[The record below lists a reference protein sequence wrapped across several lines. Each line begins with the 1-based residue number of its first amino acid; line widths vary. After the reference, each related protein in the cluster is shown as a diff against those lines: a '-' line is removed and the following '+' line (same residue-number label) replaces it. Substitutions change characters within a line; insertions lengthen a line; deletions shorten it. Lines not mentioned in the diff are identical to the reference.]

1 MQTPTQ
7 GAKKGAILLMALA
20 GLLAVVIIA
29 CGSPS
34 DTPSQGSQEPASST
48 GAASGAS
55 EAPQPTATVA
65 IAAPTPTA
73 MPAAPAGSGG
83 AAAPAPTAAP
93 QPAVE
98 APAPVSSR
106 DSITVVTSG
115 EPVNMDIH
123 SDECSGNIDHMVCQ
137 ELTVDPFT
145 WIDGTT
151 FEVQGLTGI
160 DRWEQVA
167 PDRWRFFLRPGITF
181 HNGEPWNA
189 DAAKFGIDKNG
200 TGLNGGGFSQHSFVE
215 GEVVDDLTVDVLCQD
230 AARETRACPI
240 FPRQAMFAKFAA
252 PAWYQSASEEER
264 ARTVVSNGPYKF
276 VSWESGVD
284 ITVEAY
290 EDYQPKDGVFA
301 TTYPAINTVRQ
312 LWRSEAFVRA
322 GMVSTGEADWADNIG
337 FENAEVVPQAIQSG
351 TNEIYTLVADNIW
364 HPELKKKE
372 VRMALAHAIDC
383 QAIVESLYDGRNEC
397 FGNISQPGTL
407 GITEENSKPYAYDPD
422 MSRRLLEEAGYDPE
436 NEIRIHTRSGRVYR
450 DVELHEAVVGYWK
463 EVGVTASVQVLENA
477 QATNHRRAGCG
488 KFNGQEGYAEAMD
501 CAERGPAPPIN
512 ATTHYYETATSNEQ
526 LDFARQGTLR
536 LSCFNVNSR
545 VCYPDLEEQIRV
557 AQETPLG
564 DLRRERMEAIAQ
576 RAHDEYWFIP
586 FFHVQAVYGLAED
599 LVWTPRYDPRIR
611 VSTMYFK

>member
-1 MQTPTQ
+1 MRSSTPGNTR
-7 GAKKGAILLMALA
+7 GGVLLIGLA
-20 GLLAVVIIA
+20 ALLATIIIA
-29 CGSPS
+29 CGSPAS
-34 DTPSQGSQEPASST
+34 TATPQPTA
-48 GAASGAS
+48 
-55 EAPQPTATVA
+55 APQPTATVA
-65 IAAPTPTA
+65 VAAPTPTA
-73 MPAAPAGSGG
+73 MPMPETAPGSG
-83 AAAPAPTAAP
+83 AAAAPTSMPEPAPTDP
-93 QPAVE
+93 PV
-98 APAPVSSR
+98 VSSR

-123 SDECSGNIDHMVCQ
+123 SDECSGNIDHMICQ

-160 DRWEQVA
+160 DSWEQVS

-189 DAAKFGIDKNG
+189 AAAKFGIDLNG
-200 TGLNGGGFSQHSFVE
+200 TGVNGGGFSQHSFVE
-215 GEVVDDLTVDVLCQD
+215 GEVVDDLTVDVLCQTST
-230 AARETRACPI
+230 REARACPI

-252 PAWYQSASEEER
+252 PEWYQTASDEEK
-264 ARTVVSNGPYKF
+264 ARTVVSNGPYRF

-284 ITVEAY
+284 VRVEAF
-290 EDYQPKDGVFA
+290 EDYQPKPGVFA
-301 TTYPAINTVRQ
+301 TNYPAIPNVRQ
-312 LWRSEAFVRA
+312 IWRSEAFVRA
-322 GMVSTGEADWADNIG
+322 ATVSTGEADWADNIG
-337 FENAEVVPQAIQSG
+337 FENASEVPQAIQSG

-407 GITEENSKPYAYDPD
+407 GINEQNSAPYEYNPE
-422 MSRRLLEEAGYDPE
+422 MSRELLEQAGYDPQ

-450 DVELHEAVVGYWK
+450 DVELHEAVIGYWND
-463 EVGVTASVQVLENA
+463 VGVNASLQVLENA

-488 KFNGQEGYAEAMD
+488 KFNQEPGYAETMD
-501 CAERGPAPPIN
+501 CEARGPAPPIN

-526 LDFARQGTLR
+526 LDYARQGTLR

-545 VCYPDLEEQIRV
+545 VCYPELEAKIQK

-564 DLRRERMEAIAQ
+564 EERRVLMEELAQ
-576 RAHDEYWFIP
+576 IAHDEYWFIP
-586 FFHVQAVYGLAED
+586 FFHVQAVYGLAAD
-599 LVWTPRYDPRIR
+599 LEWSPRYDPRIR
-611 VSTMYFK
+611 VSTMFFQ

>member
-1 MQTPTQ
+1 MRSSTPGNTR
-7 GAKKGAILLMALA
+7 GGVLLIGLA
-20 GLLAVVIIA
+20 ALLATIIIA
-29 CGSPS
+29 CGSPAS
-34 DTPSQGSQEPASST
+34 TATPQPT
-48 GAASGAS
+48 T
-55 EAPQPTATVA
+55 APQPTATVA
-65 IAAPTPTA
+65 VAAPTPTA
-73 MPAAPAGSGG
+73 MPMPETAPGSGSE
-83 AAAPAPTAAP
+83 AAPAPTAMP
-93 QPAVE
+93 E
-98 APAPVSSR
+98 PAPTDPPVVSSR

-123 SDECSGNIDHMVCQ
+123 SDECSGNIDHMICQ

-160 DRWEQVA
+160 DSWEQVS
-167 PDRWRFFLRPGITF
+167 PDRWRFFLRPGIAF

-189 DAAKFGIDKNG
+189 AAAKFGIDLNG
-200 TGLNGGGFSQHSFVE
+200 TGVNGGGFSQHSFVE
-215 GEVVDDLTVDVLCQD
+215 GEVVDDLTVDVLCQTST
-230 AARETRACPI
+230 REARACPI

-252 PAWYQSASEEER
+252 PEWYQSASDEEK
-264 ARTVVSNGPYKF
+264 ARTVVSNGPYRF

-284 ITVEAY
+284 VRVEAF
-290 EDYQPKDGVFA
+290 EDYQPKPGVFA
-301 TTYPAINTVRQ
+301 TNYPAIPNVRQ
-312 LWRSEAFVRA
+312 IWRSEAFVRA
-322 GMVSTGEADWADNIG
+322 ATVSTGEADWADNIG
-337 FENAEVVPQAIQSG
+337 FENASEVPQAIQSG

-407 GITEENSKPYAYDPD
+407 GINEQNSAPYEYNPE
-422 MSRRLLEEAGYDPE
+422 MSRELLEEAGYDPQ

-450 DVELHEAVVGYWK
+450 DVELHEAVIGYWND
-463 EVGVTASVQVLENA
+463 VGVTASLQVLENA

-488 KFNGQEGYAEAMD
+488 KFNQEPGYAETMD
-501 CAERGPAPPIN
+501 CEARGPAPPIN

-526 LDFARQGTLR
+526 LDYARQGTLR

-545 VCYPDLEEQIRV
+545 VCYPELEAKIQK

-564 DLRRERMEAIAQ
+564 EERRVLMEELAQ
-576 RAHDEYWFIP
+576 IAHDEYWFIP
-586 FFHVQAVYGLAED
+586 FFHVQAVYGLAVD
-599 LVWTPRYDPRIR
+599 LEWSPRYDPRIR
-611 VSTMYFK
+611 VSTMFFQ

>member
-1 MQTPTQ
+1 MRSSTPGNTR
-7 GAKKGAILLMALA
+7 GGVLLIGLA
-20 GLLAVVIIA
+20 ALLATVIIA
-29 CGSPS
+29 CGSPAS
-34 DTPSQGSQEPASST
+34 TATPQPTA
-48 GAASGAS
+48 
-55 EAPQPTATVA
+55 APQPTATVA
-65 IAAPTPTA
+65 VAAPTPTA
-73 MPAAPAGSGG
+73 MPMPETAPGSG
-83 AAAPAPTAAP
+83 AAAAPTSMPEPAPTDP
-93 QPAVE
+93 PV
-98 APAPVSSR
+98 VSSR

-123 SDECSGNIDHMVCQ
+123 SDECSGNIDHMICQ

-160 DRWEQVA
+160 DSWEQVS

-189 DAAKFGIDKNG
+189 AAAKFGIDLNG
-200 TGLNGGGFSQHSFVE
+200 TGVNGGGFSQHSFVE
-215 GEVVDDLTVDVLCQD
+215 GEVVDDLTVDVLCQTST
-230 AARETRACPI
+230 REARACPI

-252 PAWYQSASEEER
+252 PEWYQTASDEEK
-264 ARTVVSNGPYKF
+264 ARTVVSNGPYRF
-276 VSWESGVD
+276 ISWESGVD
-284 ITVEAY
+284 VRVEAF
-290 EDYQPKDGVFA
+290 EDYQPKPGVFA
-301 TTYPAINTVRQ
+301 TNYPAIPNVRQ
-312 LWRSEAFVRA
+312 IWRSEAFVRA
-322 GMVSTGEADWADNIG
+322 ATVSTGEADWADNIG
-337 FENAEVVPQAIQSG
+337 FENASEVPQAIQSG

-407 GITEENSKPYAYDPD
+407 GINEQNSAPYEYNPE
-422 MSRRLLEEAGYDPE
+422 MSRELLEQAGYDPQ

-450 DVELHEAVVGYWK
+450 DVELHEAVIGYWND
-463 EVGVTASVQVLENA
+463 VGVTASLQVLENA

-488 KFNGQEGYAEAMD
+488 KFNQEPGYAETMD
-501 CAERGPAPPIN
+501 CEARGPAPPIN

-526 LDFARQGTLR
+526 LDYARQGTLR

-545 VCYPDLEEQIRV
+545 VCYPELEAKIQK

-564 DLRRERMEAIAQ
+564 EERRVLMEELAQ
-576 RAHDEYWFIP
+576 IAHDEYWFIP
-586 FFHVQAVYGLAED
+586 FFHVQAVYGLAAD
-599 LVWTPRYDPRIR
+599 LEWSPRYDPRIR
-611 VSTMYFK
+611 VSTMFFQ

>member
-1 MQTPTQ
+1 MRHPTQ
-7 GAKKGAILLMALA
+7 GAKKGAILMMALA
-20 GLLAVVIIA
+20 GLLAVVLIA

-34 DTPSQGSQEPASST
+34 DEPSRTSQEPAGST
-48 GAASGAS
+48 GTDSGAS
-55 EAPQPTATVA
+55 AAPAPTATVA
-65 IAAPTPTA
+65 IAPPTPTA
-73 MPAAPAGSGG
+73 APPAASGSGDSP
-83 AAAPAPTAAP
+83 APAPTATP
-93 QPAVE
+93 RPVVE

-200 TGLNGGGFSQHSFVE
+200 TGVNGGGFSQHSFVE
-215 GEVVDDLTVDVLCQD
+215 GEVVDDLTVDVLCQTST
-230 AARETRACPI
+230 RESRACPI

-252 PAWYQSASEEER
+252 PGWYESASDEDK

-284 ITVEAY
+284 VTVEAY

-322 GMVSTGEADWADNIG
+322 GMISTGEADWADNIG

-351 TNEIYTLVADNIW
+351 TQRNL
-364 HPELKKKE
+364 HPG
-372 VRMALAHAIDC
+372 RRQHLAPGA
-383 QAIVESLYDGRNEC
+383 EEE
-397 FGNISQPGTL
+397 GNPNGPG
-407 GITEENSKPYAYDPD
+407 PC
-422 MSRRLLEEAGYDPE
+422 
-436 NEIRIHTRSGRVYR
+436 H
-450 DVELHEAVVGYWK
+450 
-463 EVGVTASVQVLENA
+463 
-477 QATNHRRAGCG
+477 
-488 KFNGQEGYAEAMD
+488 
-501 CAERGPAPPIN
+501 
-512 ATTHYYETATSNEQ
+512 
-526 LDFARQGTLR
+526 
-536 LSCFNVNSR
+536 
-545 VCYPDLEEQIRV
+545 
-557 AQETPLG
+557 
-564 DLRRERMEAIAQ
+564 
-576 RAHDEYWFIP
+576 
-586 FFHVQAVYGLAED
+586 
-599 LVWTPRYDPRIR
+599 
-611 VSTMYFK
+611 